1 VASSAHFFRLP
12 EAQNAAFSALR
23 AEHGDAIRS
32 SNQQMIN
39 SARSIAAIRRARQR
53 ISMRARRNRVY
64 VIAAAFASLCS
75 IFCAPP
81 ATAGDPLR
89 YRGGLRNSA
98 GVHKLNPKQ
107 LEAVLT
113 SLRDKTGL
121 IEMRFDENGF
131 LTLGDQTKFSG
142 GSAIARALLDAAVTM
157 GVAADLESH
166 MYSSKVA
173 FARLAEPIA
182 YRNFSSGAKIDVF
195 PLEID
200 FSDFSKLRGDRP
212 ALAAFDLGFVI
223 LHELGHAALGLRDAA
238 GDPQGPGECEALI
251 NRIRREL
258 NLPERQT
265 YIAQTRMAASYTP
278 TRGSTQFAEL
288 TFTRTVE
295 KQGRAQI
302 EKFNVQWEAF
312 IVGPIIEAEG
322 RESKI
327 EDRGPRVE
335 DRMKVARKKP
345 GVTFSPPPE

>member
-39 SARSIAAIRRARQR
+39 SARSIAAIRHARQR
-53 ISMRARRNRVY
+53 ISMRARRNRIY
-64 VIAAAFASLCS
+64 VIAAAFAALCS
-75 IFCAPP
+75 IYSTPP
-81 ATAGDPLR
+81 ATAGDPFR
-89 YRGGLRNSA
+89 YRGGLRNSPDA
-98 GVHKLNPKQ
+98 HKLNAKQ
-107 LEAVLT
+107 LDAVLT

-173 FARLAEPIA
+173 FARLAEPLA
-182 YRNFSSGAKIDVF
+182 YRNYSSGAKIDVF

-200 FSDFSKLRGDRP
+200 FSDFSKLRGDRA

-265 YIAQTRMAASYTP
+265 YFAQTHLAASFTP

-288 TFTRTVE
+288 TFARMVE
-295 KQGRAQI
+295 KQGRMRI
-302 EKFNVQWEAF
+302 EKYNLRWEAF
-312 IVGPIIEAEG
+312 MVGPIIEAED
-322 RESKI
+322 RESKS
-327 EDRGPRVE
+327 EDRGSRIESRMMAPRN
-335 DRMKVARKKP
+335 KS
-345 GVTFSPPPE
+345 GVTFLPPPE

>member
-1 VASSAHFFRLP
+1 
-12 EAQNAAFSALR
+12 
-23 AEHGDAIRS
+23 
-32 SNQQMIN
+32 MIN
-39 SARSIAAIRRARQR
+39 SARSIAAFRHARQQLLT
-53 ISMRARRNRVY
+53 RALPNRAC
-64 VIAAAFASLCS
+64 VIAAAFAALYS
-75 IFCAPP
+75 IYSTAP

-89 YRGGLRNSA
+89 YRGGLRNSP
-98 GVHKLNPKQ
+98 GERKLNAKQ
-107 LEAVLT
+107 LDAVLT

-142 GSAIARALLDAAVTM
+142 GSATARALLDAAVTM
-157 GVAADLESH
+157 GAAVDLESH
-166 MYSSKVA
+166 GYSSKVA
-173 FARLAEPIA
+173 FARLAEPLA
-182 YRNFSSGAKIDVF
+182 YRNYSSGAKIDVY

-265 YIAQTRMAASYTP
+265 YVAQTARVASFTP

-288 TFTRTVE
+288 TFARTVE
-295 KQGRAQI
+295 KQGRMQI
-302 EKFNVQWEAF
+302 EKFNLRWEAL
-312 IVGPIIEAEG
+312 IVGTVIEAED

-327 EDRGPRVE
+327 EDRGSRVE
-335 DRMKVARKKP
+335 DRMKVARKKS
-345 GVTFSPPPE
+345 GIAFSPPPE